1 MKKLTFNKLDF
12 IHVAIDILSNLV
24 SNEVSRSFAL
34 DVSETTYHK
43 PCHQLYKLQITLCWT
58 QE

>member
-12 IHVAIDILSNLV
+12 IQVAIDILSNLV
-24 SNEVSRSFAL
+24 YNEVSRSFAP

-43 PCHQLYKLQITLCWT
+43 PCHQLYKLQITFC
-58 QE
+58 